1 MKQTLKALL
10 ILLAL
15 GLFSTAPLNAANN
28 KLSKQV
34 DRVPAKL
41 LFGKVTIPN
50 HADAQS
56 IGGYAD
62 GCLAGAA
69 ELPLTDPAEKP
80 AWQVMRPSRNRN
92 WGNPELIAFLEKL
105 AREARDAGEWPGLLV
120 GDMAQPRGGPML
132 TGHASHQIG
141 LDADIWL
148 TPMPDRI
155 LSRKERETI
164 SARSMV
170 LDHYRIDPKA
180 WSDGRAALIARAA
193 KNPELARIFVHPPIK
208 KAICEWA
215 KANGTSGKWLAKIR
229 PYYGHT
235 YHFHVRLA
243 CPKGNKGCKNQ
254 NPPAPADGTG
264 CGQELSTW
272 LSKDFWARRQP
283 APPSKPIKPAPPLTL
298 AALPMACRTVLNSP

>member
-1 MKQTLKALL
+1 MKKL
-10 ILLAL
+10 LLAFTIAL
-15 GLFSTAPLNAANN
+15 VMGFATMPIVEAASS
-28 KLSKQV
+28 KVAKQV

-41 LFGKVTIPN
+41 LFGKVTIPSN
-50 HADAQS
+50 TDAQS

-92 WGNPELIAFLEKL
+92 WGNPELITFLEKL
-105 AREARDAGEWPGLLV
+105 ATNARDAGEWPGLLV
-120 GDMAQPRGGPML
+120 GDLAQPRGGPML

-170 LDHYRIDPKA
+170 LDHYKIDPKA
-180 WSDGRAALIARAA
+180 WTDNHAALISRAA
-193 KNPELARIFVHPPIK
+193 QQPELARIFVHPPIK

-215 KANGTSGKWLAKIR
+215 KANGTTGKWLAKIR

-243 CPKGNKGCKNQ
+243 CPAGNKGCKNQ
-254 NPPAPADGTG
+254 HAPAPADGTG
-264 CGQELSTW
+264 CGQELNTW

-283 APPSKPIKPAPPLTL
+283 APKTKPIKPAPPLTL
-298 AALPMACRTVLNSP
+298 AALPNACRTVLNSP